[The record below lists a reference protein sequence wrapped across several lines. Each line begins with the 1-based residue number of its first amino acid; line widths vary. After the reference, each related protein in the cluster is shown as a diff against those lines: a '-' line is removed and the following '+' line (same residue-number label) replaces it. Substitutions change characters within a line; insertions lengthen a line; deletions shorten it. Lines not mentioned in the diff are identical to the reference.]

1 MDMKSIS
8 QKLQDDI
15 RAIMEATLHPNQQKI
30 DVHEP
35 EKDKITA
42 HDFKKLRAMK
52 KEKSMKE
59 DADWV
64 IIEQD
69 EDNTTAKVAG
79 HKVTLHRSLSEPGT
93 SDTYTL
99 HHPSGDKK
107 VKISYGTHGDGEEV
121 HGEKVNQA
129 FGLDSKHKLGHKI
142 AGSMSGMGGISKFE
156 ESVEQTNE
164 EEKKKPVSPF
174 DYKNYTSQIP
184 KKPGELTGHDS
195 KKTSTGTV
203 YTKRPVKENTDIEEA
218 RKDKPLTLFKKDKRT
233 YHPPKEESHQA
244 ATTMKHIP
252 NASPAL
258 KKAAKDIKPG
268 IAGYRDRIAMLKA
281 GGVKEEVEE
290 LDELSMQTMK
300 SAKEKLT
307 SKAYSAHM
315 DDDKRAAR
323 NLAGRALAVGAG
335 MNRRARQVAKEEV
348 EELDELSKTT
358 LGSYAKK
365 ATRDAV
371 ITRKIGADF
380 EHQGKRAKSPGMK
393 AASDELSQKYKSKSW
408 QRRDGVDKA
417 VDRLTKE
424 EIELGEAKSL
434 HKMSAGELDQAH
446 KDNEAKI
453 AAIHKNDSSE
463 RITKSHPL
471 IFKRRSINLHKVIR
485 SKQSNPNYILPKAHG
500 YNEEV
505 EQDVVEGWDDML
517 KANKERAVAADKA
530 KGTGKFDKKELSPGS
545 TQYTRKS
552 KTFTDGGSDADLR
565 KANRK
570 SNEEVDETTVI
581 HNSFTV
587 NLKEAYTFGEYL
599 QAAKS
604 IVGEDEAVI
613 MANKAFGAQDVGIF
627 EQAITIENMIE
638 EMNTLQEAGHSISEP
653 KYNTELGNPYYE
665 YTVTEE
671 TGARRKYIH
680 HGDVVT
686 N

>member
-164 EEKKKPVSPF
+164 EEKKKIVSPF
-174 DYKNYTSQIP
+174 DYKNYKSQIP

-203 YTKRPVKENTDIEEA
+203 YTKRPVKENTDIDEARLPRALHKMSADELDQAHKDNEAEIEAIHKNDPSKRITMNHPLISKRRSINLHKVIRSKQSNIPNYIPPKAHGYSEEVEIGEA
-218 RKDKPLTLFKKDKRT
+218 RKLEGTYSHTNGNQSKVYKLSGEHHEGDPYHVKLFKAGKHYEPADYFTNDKEDAHGT
-233 YHPPKEESHQA
+233 AKHMVKEESHQSK
-244 ATTMKHIP
+244 TTMKHIP

-281 GGVKEEVEE
+281 GGVKEEAEI
-290 LDELSMQTMK
+290 DEAYQTAK
-300 SAKEKLT
+300 SEFVARQGRLTAAAAETEKDPARLKRM
-307 SKAYSAHM
+307 SSIPGYSAAM
-315 DDDKRAAR
+315 D
-323 NLAGRALAVGAG
+323 LAKKTTLGAKHT
-335 MNRRARQVAKEEV
+335 KEEV
-348 EELDELSKTT
+348 EVIDELSKTT

-365 ATRDAV
+365 ASRDAV

-380 EHQGKRAKSPGMK
+380 EHQSKRAKSPGSK
-393 AASDELSQKYKSKSW
+393 AASDEISQKYKAKSW
-408 QRRDGVDKA
+408 QRRDGIDKA

-424 EIELGEAKSL
+424 DVEQNEYTFADYLEAARAQYVDEDAVL
-434 HKMSAGELDQAH
+434 VA
-446 KDNEAKI
+446 NEAF
-453 AAIHKNDSSE
+453 KNKDITLFSDQSQSSE
-463 RITKSHPL
+463 
-471 IFKRRSINLHKVIR
+471 
-485 SKQSNPNYILPKAHG
+485 A
-500 YNEEV
+500 
-505 EQDVVEGWDDML
+505 
-517 KANKERAVAADKA
+517 
-530 KGTGKFDKKELSPGS
+530 
-545 TQYTRKS
+545 
-552 KTFTDGGSDADLR
+552 
-565 KANRK
+565 
-570 SNEEVDETTVI
+570 
-581 HNSFTV
+581 
-587 NLKEAYTFGEYL
+587 
-599 QAAKS
+599 
-604 IVGEDEAVI
+604 
-613 MANKAFGAQDVGIF
+613 
-627 EQAITIENMIE
+627 
-638 EMNTLQEAGHSISEP
+638 
-653 KYNTELGNPYYE
+653 
-665 YTVTEE
+665 
-671 TGARRKYIH
+671 
-680 HGDVVT
+680 
-686 N
+686 